1 MMESMFV
8 FELTALGGFLLASLG
23 VAGVTLY
30 TGKKVKYGLI
40 YGLIGMIALLL
51 FILFFAPNPETW
63 NLILL
68 LIVAVC
74 GVAIAVVI
82 AVLIFLQFV
91 LK

>member
-1 MMESMFV
+1 MESMFI
-8 FELTALGGFLLASLG
+8 FELTVLGGFLLACFG

-30 TGKKVKYGLI
+30 AGKKVKYGLI
-40 YGLIGMIALLL
+40 YGLMGMVALLL
-51 FILFFAPNPETW
+51 FILFFAQNPDTW

-68 LIVAVC
+68 LIVAVA

-82 AVLIFLQFV
+82 AMLIFLQFI